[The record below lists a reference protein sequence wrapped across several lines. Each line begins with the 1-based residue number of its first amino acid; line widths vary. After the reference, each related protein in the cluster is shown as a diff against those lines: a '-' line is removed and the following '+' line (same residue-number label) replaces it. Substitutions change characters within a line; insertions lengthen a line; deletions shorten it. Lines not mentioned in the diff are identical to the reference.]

1 MQPLSS
7 SLLLLSWLL
16 LSLVEQTSCLPGTNQ
31 KCYESS
37 CGNLQIKYPFY
48 LKSDASACNTTGP
61 EYELNC
67 EGNRTILQIFQPEKY
82 IVTEIGLYHINVVTE
97 RFVQG
102 SCTVPTVSPTPS
114 MLKGTYDAFSWG
126 SLVKCGESIS
136 NNSMYMPVSCMSTN
150 NSFVYLVVDAYQVKF
165 LQRSCSYLAM
175 FPISYNITGSA
186 FELLQ
191 KGFPLLYSWQS
202 TTTGTF
208 TLPWIENIEY
218 YALQL
223 GVLLLLYRMLFMRIF
238 LMPPTILVF
247 LAYIVLK
254 SKTSTDNVE
263 RFLQNLQSL
272 MPTRYAYTDII
283 RITGN
288 FRQKLGQG
296 GFGCVF
302 KGVLPGGIL
311 VAVKVL
317 GNSSC
322 NGDDFINE
330 VSSLGRIHHF
340 NVVRLVGFCSEGSK
354 RALIY
359 EYMLNGSLDKCIF
372 TASSNK
378 SGHHTFTV
386 AKLNEITLGIARGI
400 EYLHRGCNM
409 QILHFDIKPN
419 NILLDVNFTPKIS
432 DFGLAKLY
440 PKEHS
445 LVSISAARGTIG
457 YMAPELISRSFGAI
471 SDKSDVYSF
480 GMLLMEM
487 VSGRRNADR
496 NMDRQSQV
504 YYPSWIYNKLIK
516 DQHDDISENLDLS
529 EVEKKLCLVALW
541 CIQIKS
547 SDRPDM
553 SRVIEM
559 LESDLDS
566 LRMPPR
572 PFFASDS
579 STDVTQFETAHSSHQ
594 LPVIS
599 EFSSEEYTP
608 SYL

>member
-1 MQPLSS
+1 
-7 SLLLLSWLL
+7 
-16 LSLVEQTSCLPGTNQ
+16 
-31 KCYESS
+31 
-37 CGNLQIKYPFY
+37 
-48 LKSDASACNTTGP
+48 
-61 EYELNC
+61 
-67 EGNRTILQIFQPEKY
+67 
-82 IVTEIGLYHINVVTE
+82 
-97 RFVQG
+97 
-102 SCTVPTVSPTPS
+102 
-114 MLKGTYDAFSWG
+114 
-126 SLVKCGESIS
+126 
-136 NNSMYMPVSCMSTN
+136 
-150 NSFVYLVVDAYQVKF
+150 
-165 LQRSCSYLAM
+165 
-175 FPISYNITGSA
+175 
-186 FELLQ
+186 
-191 KGFPLLYSWQS
+191 
-202 TTTGTF
+202 
-208 TLPWIENIEY
+208 
-218 YALQL
+218 
-223 GVLLLLYRMLFMRIF
+223 
-238 LMPPTILVF
+238 
-247 LAYIVLK
+247 
-254 SKTSTDNVE
+254 
-263 RFLQNLQSL
+263 

-283 RITGN
+283 RITAN

-296 GFGCVF
+296 GFGSVF

-317 GNSSC
+317 DNSSC

-340 NVVRLVGFCSEGSK
+340 NVVRLIGFCSEGSK

-378 SGHHTFTV
+378 SVHRTITV
-386 AKLNEITLGIARGI
+386 AKHNEIALGIARGI

-445 LVSISAARGTIG
+445 LVSVSAARGTIG

-496 NMDRQSQV
+496 NMDRLSQV
-504 YYPSWIYNKLIK
+504 YYPSWIYDKLIK
-516 DQHDDISENLDLS
+516 HQHDDISENLDLS
-529 EVEKKLCLVALW
+529 EVEKKICLVALW

-566 LRMPPR
+566 LRMPPK

-579 STDVTQFETAHSSHQ
+579 SADVTQIEMARSSHQ
-594 LPVIS
+594 LTVVS

>member
-7 SLLLLSWLL
+7 SLFLLSWLL
-16 LSLVEQTSCLPGTNQ
+16 LSLVKQTSCLPCIINP
-31 KCYESS
+31 KCYLSS

-48 LKSDASACNTTGP
+48 LKTDASACNTAGP
-61 EYELNC
+61 EFELNC
-67 EGNRTILQIFQPEKY
+67 EGNRTILQIFEPEKY
-82 IVTEIGLYHINVVTE
+82 IITEIGSYNINVVTE

-102 SCTVPTVSPTPS
+102 SCTVPTVSPS
-114 MLKGTYDAFSWG
+114 FSILKKGPYRPFSTSRWG
-126 SLVKCGESIS
+126 SLVQCRESIS
-136 NNSMYMPVSCMSTN
+136 NNSNYMPVSCMSTN
-150 NSFVYLVVDAYQVKF
+150 NSFVYLAVGLDAYQVKF

-175 FPISYNITGSA
+175 LPISDNITGSA

-191 KGFPLLYSWQS
+191 QG
-202 TTTGTF
+202 F
-208 TLPWIENIEY
+208 TLVYGLTWIEYIIFA
-218 YALQL
+218 ALEI
-223 GVLLLLYRMLFMRIF
+223 GVILLSRMLFIRIF

-247 LAYIVLK
+247 LAYLVLK

-296 GFGCVF
+296 GFGSVF

-330 VSSLGRIHHF
+330 VSSLGTIHHF
-340 NVVRLVGFCSEGSK
+340 NVVRLIGFCSEGSK

-359 EYMLNGSLDKCIF
+359 EYMLNGSLGKCIF
-372 TASSNK
+372 PASSNK
-378 SGHHTFTV
+378 RGHRTFTV
-386 AKLNEITLGIARGI
+386 AKLNEIALGIARGI

-409 QILHFDIKPN
+409 QILHFDIKPS

-496 NMDRQSQV
+496 NMDRLSQV
-504 YYPSWIYNKLIK
+504 YYPSWIYDKLITH
-516 DQHDDISENLDLS
+516 QHDDISENLDLS

-579 STDVTQFETAHSSHQ
+579 STDVTQFEMAH
-594 LPVIS
+594 
-599 EFSSEEYTP
+599 
-608 SYL
+608 